1 MGRDRDGTEP
11 VEYWDNL
18 FFDTCDIGRGI
29 ADRRDGGDVIKGD
42 REGWLGFGEG
52 ECDNTTAGGEVAGD
66 EPEDMIV
73 AITRKRG
80 LRICW
85 YFQCAYPGFDIQKNR
100 GYFGYATMNAQPTEV
115 E

>member
-29 ADRRDGGDVIKGD
+29 ADRREGGDVIKGD
-42 REGWLGFGEG
+42 REGWFGFGVR

-73 AITRKRG
+73 AITGKGPWDYLLVVFSVRTLDSISKRTEDI
-80 LRICW
+80 RICN
-85 YFQCAYPGFDIQKNR
+85 YECATD
-100 GYFGYATMNAQPTEV
+100 
-115 E
+115 